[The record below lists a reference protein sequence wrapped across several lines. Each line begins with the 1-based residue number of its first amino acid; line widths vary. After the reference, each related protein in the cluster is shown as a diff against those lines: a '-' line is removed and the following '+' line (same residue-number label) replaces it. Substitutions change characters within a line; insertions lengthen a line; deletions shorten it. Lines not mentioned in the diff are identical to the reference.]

1 MNKEIPIQSKSFS
14 LNIMGKQSI
23 IQAKQVYVKGV
34 SITKWHYYQDDIEIS
49 ESDYI
54 KLENEYKIEL
64 IQE

>member
-1 MNKEIPIQSKSFS
+1 MKEIPIQSKSFS

-49 ESDYI
+49 ELDYLTL
-54 KLENEYKIEL
+54 KEEHESL
-64 IQE
+64 